1 MKKKIGLS
9 VLWLAIVLLILAFWD
24 VIFFPISNKKLDFV
38 QRFAVDQINKNWAA
52 KLESMPKEER
62 KVITYDSLIA
72 SLNPI
77 ERKFVKRIFAIKPST
92 LGFKGPEFSKDPV
105 TDLARIDSMTFVHD
119 GNEIDTGINFFPKEH
134 YADFQRMM
142 EAMRNDI
149 GKELYI
155 SSGYRSPGYQ
165 AYLFFYYLG
174 PENGYS
180 LDENAKWIAMPGY
193 SEHGSPNT
201 AADLINADGVS
212 GQDKGQTAD
221 DFYALPEFAWLNE
234 NAAKYDFYQTYPKGN
249 DLGVS
254 DEPWHWHWEQK

>member
-9 VLWLAIVLLILAFWD
+9 VLGLAIVILILAVSD
-24 VIFFPISNKKLDFV
+24 VMFFPISNKKLDFV
-38 QRFAVDQINKNWAA
+38 QRSAVDRINKVWAA

-62 KVITYDSLIA
+62 KVVAYQDLMK

-77 ERKFVKRIFAIKPST
+77 EREFAGRIFSINPST

-105 TDLARIDSMTFVHD
+105 INLVKIDSMTFVHD
-119 GNEIDTGINFFPKEH
+119 GKEIETGINFFPKDH

-142 EAMRNDI
+142 EAMRSDI
-149 GKELYI
+149 GKELHVE
-155 SSGYRSPGYQ
+155 SGYRSPGYQ

-193 SEHGSPNT
+193 SEHGSPET
-201 AADLINADGVS
+201 AVDLISSDGIS

-221 DFYALPEFAWLNE
+221 DFYALPEFAWLTD
-234 NAAKYDFYQTYPKGN
+234 NAAKYNFYLTYPKGN
-249 DLGVS
+249 AFGVS
-254 DEPWHWHWEQK
+254 DEPWHWHWEKK